1 LINRWEIAADF
12 FNISQTALDV
22 YTKQA
27 RLRQLA
33 IVMKL
38 TCEDESLY
46 KKGLEIYTEQVAPSQ
61 LALAI
66 TTTVVLMRRKYTKNV
81 PRFIGFVNMQF
92 HYSTRCF

>member
-1 LINRWEIAADF
+1 MEIAADF
-12 FNISQTALDV
+12 FNISQTALGV
-22 YTKQA
+22 YTKEA
-27 RLRQLA
+27 PLRQLPTV
-33 IVMKL
+33 IKL

-66 TTTVVLMRRKYTKNV
+66 TTTVVLMRRKYTNNI